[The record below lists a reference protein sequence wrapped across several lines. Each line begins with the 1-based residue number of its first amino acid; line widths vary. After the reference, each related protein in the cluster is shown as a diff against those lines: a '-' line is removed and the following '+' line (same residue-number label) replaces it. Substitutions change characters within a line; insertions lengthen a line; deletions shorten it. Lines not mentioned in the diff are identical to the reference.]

1 MFSKINNITLKLNEP
16 LSSHCSFK
24 VGGNAKYFVSAHTVD
39 ALLDCLESCKKH
51 SLPFKLIGGGSN
63 ILFDDLGYSG
73 AIIQYDD
80 NTKFIKNGL
89 LHASSGGTL
98 SELIQY
104 CKNFDLGGLEFSVGV
119 PAMLGG
125 AIVNNLGAYN
135 QEISSYIQYVTILNN
150 NQILYLTNSD
160 CKFNYHSSNLQNK
173 KLIVL
178 GATFDLPFQS
188 SQITQTKMLQYFDK
202 RINSQPLNLPNA
214 GSVFKRTENIIPA
227 KLIDEAGLKGLAIG
241 GAQVSSKHAGFI
253 VNTGNATASDIARLI
268 DKIKTKVFAE
278 TGIVLEEELILV
290 D

>member
-1 MFSKINNITLKLNEP
+1 M
-16 LSSHCSFK
+16 
-24 VGGNAKYFVSAHTVD
+24 
-39 ALLDCLESCKKH
+39 
-51 SLPFKLIGGGSN
+51 
-63 ILFDDLGYSG
+63 FDDLGYSG

-89 LHASSGGTL
+89 LHASSGCTL

-125 AIVNNLGAYN
+125 AVVNNLGAYN
-135 QEISSYIQYVTILNN
+135 QEISSYIQYVTVLNN

-202 RINSQPLNLPNA
+202 RIKNVKSR
-214 GSVFKRTENIIPA
+214 S
-227 KLIDEAGLKGLAIG
+227 
-241 GAQVSSKHAGFI
+241 
-253 VNTGNATASDIARLI
+253 
-268 DKIKTKVFAE
+268 
-278 TGIVLEEELILV
+278 
-290 D
+290 